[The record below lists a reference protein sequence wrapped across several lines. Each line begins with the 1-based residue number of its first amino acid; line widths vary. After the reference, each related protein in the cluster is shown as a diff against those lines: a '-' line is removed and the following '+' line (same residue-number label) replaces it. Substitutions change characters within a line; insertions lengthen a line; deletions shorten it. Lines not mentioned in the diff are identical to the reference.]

1 MNSQELH
8 TRAMLVHL
16 KLEAWSA
23 RKYDRKVTQETND
36 AHGATADAG
45 RYNKH
50 LMPADAATY
59 KALTQHIGALRLT
72 NYAQTLPWSDEGWRL
87 LPVKNYQNYTDTIRA
102 GQHTF
107 NRLLSEFVADYPA
120 LRAEAARRLNGMYS
134 EDDYPS
140 DLAGKYSITVEYA
153 PVPAGSDFRV
163 TLSQEE
169 INVIAARTEERV
181 KAAFESAQADAVRRL
196 YDAVAKI
203 QERLQVPDAIFRDSL
218 IENARELCGVLS
230 NLNLADDPKL
240 EELRRQTE
248 LLAVTAPQT
257 LRDLPHVRQ
266 DTADRAQGILDAM
279 VSTYGKGVL
288 VG

>member
-1 MNSQELH
+1 
-8 TRAMLVHL
+8 MLVHL

-120 LRAEAARRLNGMYS
+120 LRAEAARPLRARRRMRYGACMMPSPRYRNGCGFRMRFS
-134 EDDYPS
+134 EIHLSKMPAS
-140 DLAGKYSITVEYA
+140 YA
-153 PVPAGSDFRV
+153 AYFP
-163 TLSQEE
+163 
-169 INVIAARTEERV
+169 I
-181 KAAFESAQADAVRRL
+181 
-196 YDAVAKI
+196 
-203 QERLQVPDAIFRDSL
+203 
-218 IENARELCGVLS
+218 
-230 NLNLADDPKL
+230 
-240 EELRRQTE
+240 
-248 LLAVTAPQT
+248 
-257 LRDLPHVRQ
+257 
-266 DTADRAQGILDAM
+266 
-279 VSTYGKGVL
+279 
-288 VG
+288 